1 MSTEL
6 DVYGRDWPEP
16 VDPGPEG
23 NEAAHPHAAL
33 LDLVKSGDWLDAQEF
48 PPVRWSVPGLIPE
61 GFGLLTG
68 APKIGKS
75 WLVLDF
81 ALAVASGGKA
91 LGHVATGDPR
101 PVLYVALEDGDR
113 RLQSRARKLLQGQPI
128 PRRLSVVTGG
138 VLAVEVLA
146 LIPAWLDAHRG
157 EDPLVILDTLG
168 KVMPPASPGEGAYQR
183 DYRIG
188 TVLKQ
193 IVDAHP
199 GATLLVVHHV
209 RKQSGDDWM
218 DSTSG
223 TNGLNGAADFTVNLA
238 RSRNDAAGVVRV
250 TGRDVLENE
259 YAVTYADG
267 AWALDGGDLSA
278 AAVAAEAARVVDGLA
293 DRSAEIVDLV
303 AANPGIGPAEV
314 GRLIRAETT
323 GDPIGTS
330 AATKYLTR
338 LVDSDR
344 IRKTGRGQYAPR
356 LSVTCVTSGTSN
368 STHDSPSDSGD
379 PGKVTQVTEVTQ
391 TSRRCGCGV
400 PLPAGMAR
408 CGACFKAL
416 EGRSHR

>member
-113 RLQSRARKLLQGQPI
+113 RLQSRARKLMRGQPL
-128 PRRLSVVTGG
+128 PSLFRYVSG
-138 VLAVEVLA
+138 AVESVKVLA
-146 LIPAWLDAHRG
+146 LIDVWLDAHRG
-157 EDPLVILDTLG
+157 SNPLVIIDTLG
-168 KVMPPASPGEGAYQR
+168 KVMPPASPGESAYQR

-188 TVLKQ
+188 TVLKGKA
-193 IVDAHP
+193 DAHP

-278 AAVAAEAARVVDGLA
+278 AAVAAEAARVVDGLG
-293 DRSAEIVDLV
+293 DRSARIVDLV
-303 AANPGIGPAEV
+303 TANPGIGPAEV
-314 GRLIRAETT
+314 ARTLG
-323 GDPIGTS
+323 GTPKD
-330 AATKYLTR
+330 AAQYLGR
-338 LVDSDR
+338 LVDSER
-344 IRKTGRGQYAPR
+344 IRRTGRGQYAPVV
-356 LSVTCVTSGTSN
+356 SVVSVVNAPDTY
-368 STHDSPSDSGD
+368 THDTRSESGD
-379 PGKVTQVTEVTQ
+379 PTDTTRSPNTTHTTHTTEAV
-391 TSRRCGCGV
+391 RRCGCGE

-408 CGACFKAL
+408 CLSCFKAL
-416 EGRSHR
+416 EGRSNR

>member
-6 DVYGRDWPEP
+6 TMYGTDWTEP

-23 NEAAHPHAAL
+23 NETAHPHAAL

-48 PPVRWSVPGLIPE
+48 PPVRWSVPGLVPE

-91 LGHVATGDPR
+91 LGHVDTGAPR

-138 VLAVEVLA
+138 VVAVEVLA

-157 EDPLVILDTLG
+157 SNPLVILDTLG

-278 AAVAAEAARVVDGLA
+278 AAVAAEAARVVDGLG
-293 DRSAEIVDLV
+293 DRSARIVDLV
-303 AANPGIGPAEV
+303 AANPGIGPADVAREV
-314 GRLIRAETT
+314 G
-323 GDPIGTS
+323 GT
-330 AATKYLTR
+330 AKDATQYLGR
-338 LVDSDR
+338 LVDSGR
-344 IRKTGRGQYAPR
+344 IRKTGRGQYAPVV
-356 LSVTCVTSGTSN
+356 SVVSVVNAPDTYPYDTRSESGG
-368 STHDSPSDSGD
+368 STDTTPSGNTTHTTHTTPSP
-379 PGKVTQVTEVTQ
+379 
-391 TSRRCGCGV
+391 RRCGCGE

-408 CGACFKAL
+408 CGDCFKAL
-416 EGRSHR
+416 ERRSH